1 MAVLGGEVCAIE
13 DCEAFAALEA
23 AQVIVDIIDQKTI
36 ISDPSLA
43 LKAKFQWN
51 LKARSIF
58 RDENVSI
65 SFSYC
70 YFIFI
75 DFIYVFVLETIVF

>member
-13 DCEAFAALEA
+13 DCETFAALEA

-58 RDENVSI
+58 KDENI
-65 SFSYC
+65 H
-70 YFIFI
+70 
-75 DFIYVFVLETIVF
+75 LTIQNP

>member
-13 DCEAFAALEA
+13 DCETFAALEA

-43 LKAKFQWN
+43 LKA
-51 LKARSIF
+51 
-58 RDENVSI
+58 
-65 SFSYC
+65 
-70 YFIFI
+70 
-75 DFIYVFVLETIVF
+75 

>member
-43 LKAKFQWN
+43 LKA
-51 LKARSIF
+51 
-58 RDENVSI
+58 
-65 SFSYC
+65 
-70 YFIFI
+70 
-75 DFIYVFVLETIVF
+75 